1 MLKAILDR
9 HYKLNLYIRVK
20 YHGVKKIHGFSK
32 IPIVMVLISHC
43 MKLRNNQRISNE
55 TFLKTNDIIK
65 NGLNFPEE

>member
-1 MLKAILDR
+1 M
-9 HYKLNLYIRVK
+9 VK

-55 TFLKTNDIIK
+55 TFLKTYDRIE
-65 NGLNFPEE
+65 NGFNFPEE